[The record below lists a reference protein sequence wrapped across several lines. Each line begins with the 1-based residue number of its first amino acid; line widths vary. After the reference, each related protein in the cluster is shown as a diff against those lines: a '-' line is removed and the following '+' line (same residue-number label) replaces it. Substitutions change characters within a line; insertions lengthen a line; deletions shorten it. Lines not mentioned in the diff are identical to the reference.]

1 MRSIKTIRDVVGW
14 GLCVGCGACYYFC
27 GDDSIALENI
37 ETIGIRPIFKK
48 EQDVNYSEC
57 LNFCPGYSIGA
68 TRYLQHNEHVISHPL
83 IGPALEIWQGY
94 ASDKDIRYNA
104 SSGGAVSALAVYCL
118 EKENMEFV
126 LHVGMDKDTPWYSK
140 TVQSKS
146 RADLLAR
153 AGSRYAPSS
162 PCESMA
168 LIEASA
174 RPCVFIGKPCDT
186 AAVSALRK
194 YRPKLDKNL
203 GLVLSFFC
211 AGPPCTEGTLSL
223 LKELNIQKQ
232 TANEIRYRGM
242 GWPGHFQVSFNNG
255 TEHKKLTYEESWGK
269 LTNHHRS
276 FRCNLCPDG
285 LGELADIS
293 CGDAWHLY
301 DKQKDDFGRSL
312 VLARSERGSKILH
325 RAMESGYLQLE
336 PSKPADVIKAQP
348 MTGRRS
354 EIFGRL
360 LAMKTLLMPVP
371 QFIGFP
377 LNKVWMKNPIKL
389 KIKTYLGT
397 LRRLLTRGLWHQN
410 IISQL
415 KR

>member
-1 MRSIKTIRDVVGW
+1 M
-14 GLCVGCGACYYFC
+14 
-27 GDDSIALENI
+27 ENI
-37 ETIGIRPIFKK
+37 ETVGIRPFFKK
-48 EQDVNYSEC
+48 AQDPNYSES
-57 LNFCPGYSIGA
+57 LKICPGYSIGGERNPTSQPITSA
-68 TRYLQHNEHVISHPL
+68 DPL
-83 IGPALEIWQGY
+83 IGPVLEIWQGH
-94 ASDKDIRYNA
+94 AFDNDIRYHA
-104 SSGGAVSALAVYCL
+104 SSGGAVSALAAYCL
-118 EKENMEFV
+118 EKEDMEFV
-126 LHVGMDKDTPWYSK
+126 LHIGMNPAVPWQNN

-162 PCESMA
+162 PCEDLA

-174 RPCVFIGKPCDT
+174 KPCVFIGKPCDA

-203 GLVLSFFC
+203 GLVLTFFC

-223 LKELNIQKQ
+223 LEELNIQKQ
-232 TANEIRYRGM
+232 TANEIRYRGK
-242 GWPGHFQVSFNNG
+242 GWPGHFQVSFKNG

-269 LTNHHRS
+269 LVNYHRS

-301 DKQKDDFGRSL
+301 DKQKGDPGRSL
-312 VLARSERGSKILH
+312 ILARSERGSDILH

-336 PSKPADVIKAQP
+336 KSKTSDVIQAQP
-348 MTGRRS
+348 LTDRRA

-371 QFIGFP
+371 QFTGFP
-377 LNKVWMKNPIKL
+377 LSKVWLKNPIKL

-397 LRRLLTRGLWHQN
+397 LQRLLTRGLWYQKPLN
-410 IISQL
+410 PA
-415 KR
+415 

>member
-1 MRSIKTIRDVVGW
+1 MRTIKTIKDVVGW
-14 GLCVGCGACYYFC
+14 GLCVGCGACQYFC
-27 GDDSIALENI
+27 GKDSIALKNI

-57 LNFCPGYSIGA
+57 LKFCPGYSIGSI
-68 TRYLQHNEHVISHPL
+68 RNKHHNNHVISNPL

-104 SSGGAVSALAVYCL
+104 SSGGALSALASYCL

-126 LHVGMDKDTPWYSK
+126 LHVGMDQDTPWHNK

-146 RADLLAR
+146 RTDLLTR

-162 PCESMA
+162 PCEALA
-168 LIEASA
+168 LIEASS
-174 RPCVFIGKPCDT
+174 RPCVFIGKPCDA

-203 GLVLSFFC
+203 GLVLTFFC
-211 AGPPCTEGTLSL
+211 AGPPCTTGTLSL
-223 LKELNIQKQ
+223 LKELNIEKQ
-232 TANEIRYRGM
+232 NANEIRYRGK
-242 GWPGHFQVSFNNG
+242 GWPGNFQVTFNNR
-255 TEHKKLTYEESWGK
+255 TEDKSLSYEESWGK
-269 LTNHHRS
+269 LVKHHRS

-293 CGDAWHLY
+293 CGDAWHLH
-301 DKQKDDFGRSL
+301 DINQEDIGRSL
-312 VLARSERGSKILH
+312 VLARSKRGLDILH
-325 RAMESGYLQLE
+325 RAMERGYLQLE
-336 PSKPADVIKAQP
+336 PSKPTDVIKAQP
-348 MTGRRS
+348 LICRRA

-360 LAMKTLLMPVP
+360 LAMKTLFMPIP
-371 QFIGFP
+371 QFAGFP
-377 LNKVWMKNPIKL
+377 LSKVWQKNPIKI

-397 LRRLLTRGLWHQN
+397 LRRLLTRGLWRQKPLN
-410 IISQL
+410 SV
-415 KR
+415 

>member
-1 MRSIKTIRDVVGW
+1 MRNIKTIRDVVGW
-14 GLCVGCGACYYFC
+14 GLCVGGGVCYHVC
-27 GDDSIALENI
+27 GDDSIALDNI
-37 ETIGIRPIFKK
+37 ETVGIRPIFKK
-48 EQDVNYSEC
+48 TQDANYSEC
-57 LNFCPGYSIGA
+57 LKFCPGYSIGRERNPA
-68 TRYLQHNEHVISHPL
+68 SQTVTSFDPL

-104 SSGGAVSALAVYCL
+104 SSGGALSALALYCL

-126 LHVGMDKDTPWYSK
+126 LHVGMDENTPWHNK
-140 TVQSKS
+140 TVQSKN

-162 PCESMA
+162 PCEALA

-174 RPCVFIGKPCDT
+174 KPCVFIGKPCDV

-194 YRPKLDKNL
+194 FRPQLDKNL

-223 LKELNIQKQ
+223 LKELNIEKQ
-232 TANEIRYRGM
+232 TADEIRYRGK

-269 LTNHHRS
+269 LVKHHRS

-301 DKQKDDFGRSL
+301 DKQNDDFGQSL
-312 VLARSERGSKILH
+312 VLARSARGSEILH
-325 RAMESGYLQLE
+325 RAMERGYLQLE

-348 MTGRRS
+348 MTGRRA

-371 QFIGFP
+371 QFVGFP
-377 LNKVWMKNPIKL
+377 LSKVWLKHSIKI

-397 LRRLLTRGLWHQN
+397 LRRLLMRGLWHQKPLN
-410 IISQL
+410 PA
-415 KR
+415 

>member
-1 MRSIKTIRDVVGW
+1 MGRIKTIRDVVGW
-14 GLCVGCGACYYFC
+14 GLCVGCGACQYFC
-27 GDDSIALENI
+27 GNDSIELQNI

-48 EQDVNYSEC
+48 DHDINYFEC
-57 LNFCPGYSIGA
+57 LKFCPGYSIGTA
-68 TRYLQHNEHVISHPL
+68 RNTSSEDRVISHPL
-83 IGPALEIWQGY
+83 IGPTIEIWEGF
-94 ASDKDIRYNA
+94 ATDKDIRYSA
-104 SSGGAVSALAVYCL
+104 SSGGALSALALYCL

-126 LHVGMDKDTPWYSK
+126 LHVSMDKDIPWHNK
-140 TVQSKS
+140 TVQSKT
-146 RADLLAR
+146 RADILAR
-153 AGSRYAPSS
+153 SGSRYAPSS
-162 PCESMA
+162 PCESLA

-174 RPCVFIGKPCDT
+174 RQCVFIGKPCDV

-211 AGPPCTEGTLSL
+211 AGPPCTAGTLSL
-223 LKELNIQKQ
+223 LKELNIEKGM
-232 TANEIRYRGM
+232 ADEIRYRGK
-242 GWPGHFQVSFNNG
+242 GWPGNFQVSFNNN

-269 LTNHHRS
+269 LVKHHRS

-301 DKQKDDFGRSL
+301 DNQKSDWGHSL
-312 VLARSERGSKILH
+312 VLVRSDHGKKILH
-325 RAMESGYLQLE
+325 SAMASGYLELSQ
-336 PSKPADVIKAQP
+336 SQTADVIEAQP
-348 MTGRRS
+348 LAGRRA

-371 QFIGFP
+371 QFSGFH
-377 LNKVWMKNPIKL
+377 LSKAWLKNSLKI

-397 LRRLLTRGLWHQN
+397 LRRLLTRGLWRQHP
-410 IISQL
+410 L
-415 KR
+415 KPAQ